1 MESCEVTISNR
12 LPKYYNAVVYPNGS
26 IVYLLLLALEAIIVE
41 VLPVPL

>member
-12 LPKYYNAVVYPNGS
+12 LPKYYNAVVYPNGG
-26 IVYLLLLALEAIIVE
+26 IVYLLLSALEANAGE